1 MEGNMGAVDR
11 GCAVFF
17 TAIICWAALG
27 SLARA
32 DWATCQNKPTRSCL
46 LEEALRGESGPLAG
60 KERLD
65 VLLQANVLNHLEY
78 ATAADIK
85 EAQRLAKEPSGSRYL
100 YLAIRSLA
108 AANQWQDA
116 FDLVLSS
123 GTGVPGMR
131 DFAFAEL
138 TRALVKAGHQDR
150 VLVFAKQVT
159 SPPPLSPHYMFAQYV
174 RALVEAGKIDDA
186 LAVIGEVQG
195 KIEESDGADMLTAV
209 AQAYAKRGD
218 KKLADQF
225 FDKAQA
231 TLETG
236 LQKPVTNDP
245 VRQYD
250 PISLR
255 FALISLWALR
265 GDTAAVK
272 RALQQPPTTD
282 GPANRAAQ
290 EFRMQGYRR
299 VVASLLQRKQFP
311 LGLEVAKSMPGSAF
325 DRDRTL
331 GDIALANAVDGRID
345 DARALLSSFGDKTDP
360 RIRASVIAGLAAAL
374 AKAGDVRSALQT
386 AAQIG
391 DSTARR
397 ATLFAI
403 AQTLPP

>member
-1 MEGNMGAVDR
+1 MGVVDR
-11 GCAVFF
+11 GCALVLMAVFW
-17 TAIICWAALG
+17 WAAPE
-27 SLARA
+27 SPARA
-32 DWATCQNKPTRSCL
+32 DWAACQSKPTRSCI
-46 LEEALRGESGPLAG
+46 LEEALRGESGPLEG

-85 EAQRLAKEPSGSRYL
+85 EAQRLAKDTSGSRYL
-100 YLAIRSLA
+100 YLAIRGLA

-116 FDLVLSS
+116 FDLIVLPRP
-123 GTGVPGMR
+123 GTSTMR

-138 TRALVKAGHQDR
+138 TRALVKAGYQDR
-150 VLVFAKQVT
+150 VLVFAKRVP
-159 SPPPLSPHYMFAQYV
+159 PPPLSPHYMFAQYA
-174 RALVEAGKIDDA
+174 RALADVGKIDDA

-236 LQKPVTNDP
+236 LRKPVANDP

-255 FALISLWALR
+255 FALISLWVLR
-265 GDTAAVK
+265 GDMVAVK
-272 RALQQPPTTD
+272 TALQQPPTTD

-290 EFRMQGYRR
+290 ESRMQGYRR
-299 VVASLLQRKQFP
+299 VVASLLQSKQFP
-311 LGLEVAKSMPGSAF
+311 LALEVAKSMPGSAF

-331 GDIALANAVDGRID
+331 GDIALADAANGRID
-345 DARALLSSFGDKTDP
+345 DARALLSSFGEKTDP
-360 RIRASVIAGLAAAL
+360 RIRASVVGGLAVAL
-374 AKAGDVRSALQT
+374 AKAGDVRPALQT
-386 AAQIG
+386 AGQIS
-391 DSTARR
+391 DPTSRK
-397 ATLFAI
+397 ATLFTI
-403 AQTLPP
+403 AQTLPR